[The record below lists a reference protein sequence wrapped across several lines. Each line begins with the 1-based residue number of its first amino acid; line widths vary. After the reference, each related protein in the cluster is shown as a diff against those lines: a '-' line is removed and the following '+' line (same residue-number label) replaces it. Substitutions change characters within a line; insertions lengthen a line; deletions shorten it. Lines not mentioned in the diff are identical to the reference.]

1 MLTARR
7 STLLVL
13 LALCCLLAA
22 GRATAAP
29 AAPASGS
36 TPHPVT
42 APEPAGP
49 WAAGFEAGV
58 GLGFFFATHGKGG
71 ITLGRR
77 FFRYLEVHA
86 AFHFDASER
95 LLGFE
100 ETLGAALVL
109 PLRERWEL
117 AFAWRLG
124 VATFRA
130 RMVTGL
136 LWTSALTVSVI
147 VEARYLLTRS
157 WELRFAPVTAT
168 GYWDTIWGMVLA
180 PSLGVALRF

>member
-1 MLTARR
+1 MPVARR
-7 STLLVL
+7 APLLLVA
-13 LALCCLLAA
+13 ALCCWLAA
-22 GRATAAP
+22 GRAAAAP
-29 AAPASGS
+29 SSGATPPPLAAA
-36 TPHPVT
+36 
-42 APEPAGP
+42 EPAGP

-77 FFRYLEVHA
+77 FLRYLEVHA

-124 VATFRA
+124 LATFRA

-147 VEARYLLTRS
+147 VEARYLLSRR

>member
-1 MLTARR
+1 MPVARR
-7 STLLVL
+7 APLLLVA
-13 LALCCLLAA
+13 ALCCWLAA
-22 GRATAAP
+22 GRAAAAP
-29 AAPASGS
+29 SSGATPPPLAAA
-36 TPHPVT
+36 
-42 APEPAGP
+42 EPAGP

-77 FFRYLEVHA
+77 FLHYLEVHA

-124 VATFRA
+124 LATFRA

-147 VEARYLLTRS
+147 VEARYLLSRR